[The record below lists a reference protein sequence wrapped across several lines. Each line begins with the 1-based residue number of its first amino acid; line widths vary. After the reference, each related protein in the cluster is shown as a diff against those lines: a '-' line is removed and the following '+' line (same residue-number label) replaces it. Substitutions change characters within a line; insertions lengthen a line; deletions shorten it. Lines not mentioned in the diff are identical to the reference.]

1 MFRTTLARGP
11 AIGLILTL
19 SGVLTAPTLLAH
31 EDDDH
36 RQLGAHVHGIGHLN
50 LAIDEGAVEIELIIP
65 AFDIV
70 GFEHVPRTEEQHQ
83 AVAAAVTLLR
93 DGERLFDLPSAAD
106 CRLRHVEIP
115 TGLGDADAEHR
126 HDHGYGHA
134 HGDHEGTTTSDDAS
148 VHSDVVVHYLFAC
161 AEPAAIDRLDVNLFT
176 PFPSLE
182 GLRVQYVTAAGQG
195 AGDLTP
201 ARNRLSF

>member
-19 SGVLTAPTLLAH
+19 SGVLAAPTILADEH
-31 EDDDH
+31 DDH

-50 LAIDEGAVEIELIIP
+50 LAIDEGSVEIELIVP

-70 GFEHVPRTEEQHQ
+70 GFEHAPRTEEQHQ
-83 AVAAAVTLLR
+83 AMAAAVTLLR
-93 DGERLFDLPSAAD
+93 DGERLFDWPSGAG
-106 CRLRHVEIP
+106 CRLHQVEIP
-115 TGLGDADAEHR
+115 SGLADADTEHGHG
-126 HDHGYGHA
+126 HD
-134 HGDHEGTTTSDDAS
+134 EDDAS
-148 VHSDVVVHYLFAC
+148 VHSDVVAHYLFAC
-161 AEPAAIDRLDVNLFT
+161 AEPAGIDRLDVNLFT

-182 GLRVQYVTAAGQG
+182 GLRVQYATAAGQG